1 MTSSVYNFSVYLLA
15 IVSKSATYASHIPLT
30 TILLRHEQ
38 KQNNFKNVHMKNIFL
53 IALSITILTSC
64 SSKKSMALHPERLS
78 LGMTRQEVI
87 SAMGEHIPMKII
99 GSKLYKNG
107 TIEVG
112 QYYDKKLMYGQ
123 GVVEEIY
130 YLYFYNNI
138 LVQWGRP
145 QDWQREADRIYEIRY
160 R

>member
-1 MTSSVYNFSVYLLA
+1 MRKLFTIVLVSSAVA
-15 IVSKSATYASHIPLT
+15 
-30 TILLRHEQ
+30 
-38 KQNNFKNVHMKNIFL
+38 
-53 IALSITILTSC
+53 C
-64 SSKKSMALHPERLS
+64 GSKKSMALHPERLS
-78 LGMTRQEVI
+78 LGMTKTEVMY
-87 SAMGEHIPMKII
+87 AMGDHIPMKII
-99 GSKLYKNG
+99 GSKVYQNG

-130 YLYFYNNI
+130 YLYFLNNS

-145 QDWQREADRIYEIRY
+145 QDWQREADRIYEIRM

>member
-1 MTSSVYNFSVYLLA
+1 MKRIIYIFF
-15 IVSKSATYASHIPLT
+15 IVQLT
-30 TILLRHEQ
+30 
-38 KQNNFKNVHMKNIFL
+38 F
-53 IALSITILTSC
+53 SC

-78 LGMTRQEVI
+78 LGMSRAEVI
-87 SAMGEHIPMKII
+87 TAMGEHIPLKII
-99 GSKLYKNG
+99 GSKMYQNG

-112 QYYDKKLMYGQ
+112 QYYDKKLMYGR
-123 GVVEEIY
+123 VVEEIY
-130 YLYFYNNI
+130 YLYFYNDK